1 MGRGTVLD
9 EILELSCFFLGALSE
24 ALLEELASLL
34 FLHALVMLP
43 FQVLELNRTD
53 DSADLRR

>member
-1 MGRGTVLD
+1 MLD